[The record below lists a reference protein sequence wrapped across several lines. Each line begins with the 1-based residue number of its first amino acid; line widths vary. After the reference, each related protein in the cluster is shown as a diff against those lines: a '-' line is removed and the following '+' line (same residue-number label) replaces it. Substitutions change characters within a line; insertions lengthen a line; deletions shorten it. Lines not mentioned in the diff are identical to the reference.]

1 MQLNANYYRSLRHHQ
16 CALFLRLP
24 YLHLYRF
31 IMPPPETL
39 FLVSKNVLMTNL
51 VPGVL
56 CLGVGTLFAL
66 ISWALQSR
74 FSQARALNTKTEL

>member
-31 IMPPPETL
+31 IMPPRNPVLGIKERANDKPCAWSSVL
-39 FLVSKNVLMTNL
+39 RCWNSLCIDFLGFAITVLAS
-51 VPGVL
+51 P
-56 CLGVGTLFAL
+56 CLKH
-66 ISWALQSR
+66 QD
-74 FSQARALNTKTEL
+74 